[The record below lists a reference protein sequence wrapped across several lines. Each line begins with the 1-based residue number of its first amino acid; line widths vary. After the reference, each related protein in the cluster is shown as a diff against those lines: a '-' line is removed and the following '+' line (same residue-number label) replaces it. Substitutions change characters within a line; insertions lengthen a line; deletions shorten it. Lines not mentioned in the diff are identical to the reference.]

1 MAQQSAYPDV
11 MGLHASGVIVMMTL
25 IGGGF
30 VSFWGPV
37 IGVAVYFL
45 ARDVLGTVTETWLL
59 WFGLLFV
66 LTVLFKPEGIA
77 GAWQEHVGSGDRR
90 SLARRAVAGLRSVGR
105 K

>member
-1 MAQQSAYPDV
+1 MS
-11 MGLHASGVIVMMTL
+11 LHASGIIVMMTL

-45 ARDVLGTVTETWLL
+45 ARDVLGTVTEAWLL
-59 WFGLLFV
+59 WFGLVFV

-77 GAWQEHVGSGDRR
+77 GAWQEHVGSRDRR
-90 SLARRAVAGLRSVGR
+90 SLARRALAGLLSSTR